1 MPKEIK
7 DPDKIDEIIPRVDEV
22 RIKRGEERVKVKFRT
37 SKYLYTIKVTPEAA
51 NRIEEMVKDRGIE
64 ITYY

>member
-22 RIKRGEERVKVKFRT
+22 RIKRGGEQVKVKFRT
-37 SKYLYTIKVTPEAA
+37 PKYLYTIKVAPKVA